1 MADIAEIQEL
11 AKSLCLM
18 NIANGVIDLNN
29 ETVSNLDYLYL
40 VLKQEAELRAKKKA
54 NDLYRESCLPKKIF
68 DESRI
73 TSGLRWQL
81 EELKK
86 ADFKNGIQNI
96 VIVGECGTGKTS
108 LAVKIAREA
117 IQKGASAVYSTE
129 EDLVISAR
137 RQKSHWHKMLR
148 SDLIVLDE
156 LFYLKPSEENL
167 QLLYRTVMFLSETR
181 SFIFVTNRS
190 LSEWDSMGVDKHTVS
205 TFRQR
210 ILMDAQLIHLG

>member
-1 MADIAEIQEL
+1 MIGAICRTIPDG
-11 AKSLCLM
+11 S
-18 NIANGVIDLNN
+18 G
-29 ETVSNLDYLYL
+29 
-40 VLKQEAELRAKKKA
+40 KKKA

-81 EELKK
+81 DELKK

-108 LAVKIAREA
+108 LAVQIAREA

-190 LSEWDSMGVDKHTVS
+190 LSGCRQAHRIHIPSKDSHGCTINSPRVRITAVMAICHCFAKKH
-205 TFRQR
+205 R
-210 ILMDAQLIHLG
+210 ILSI